1 MYRLPQVLVDVR
13 AMFTVGKGRI
23 DTGNRSDYTEYEA
36 MDAFRRLL
44 ATHGWTH
51 WKK

>member
-1 MYRLPQVLVDVR
+1 
-13 AMFTVGKGRI
+13 MFTAGAGRL
-23 DTGNRSDYTEYEA
+23 DMSNRSDYSESEA